1 VSEYQEVEVIEPADA
16 TLPSGRLK
24 RGEANA
30 VVRST
35 VGARFKQA
43 RELNGWNQ
51 REAAVRMGYE
61 NGTQLSLIEAGRRN
75 TPLAVFCVAS
85 TVYGVSVDF
94 LLGLS
99 SEPERDPAAAER
111 HAMLR
116 QVEGMLREHA
126 VQVLETITAHM
137 NAAKRP
143 ITLARR
149 VINASSAATEAFR
162 RFASLND
169 EAWQDMPGGAA
180 LLKTMTEL
188 ELVTHGAVEALSKQ
202 ERIALLRADEAAEP
216 GRTLLAISPASRT
229 KVLALEACS

>member
-1 VSEYQEVEVIEPADA
+1 MSEIQEVGIMEPADA
-16 TLPSGRLK
+16 ALPKTRLT
-24 RGEANA
+24 RGEASA

-116 QVEGMLREHA
+116 QVEGMLQEHA
-126 VQVLETITAHM
+126 VQVLDTITAHM
-137 NAAKRP
+137 SAAKRP

-149 VINASSAATEAFR
+149 VINASSDATEAFR
-162 RFASLND
+162 RFASLNED
-169 EAWQDMPGGAA
+169 AWQDMPGGAM

-188 ELVTHGAVEALSKQ
+188 ELVTHGALEAMSKQ
-202 ERIALLRADEAAEP
+202 DRVAVFRSEHAAEL
-216 GRTLLAISPASRT
+216 GRTLVAISPASRP
-229 KVLALEACS
+229 KMLALEASG